1 MRRAKIGVIGAGWW
15 ATEEHIPSLRTYEKA
30 DLVGIADPNAE
41 KLRAAA
47 TYYEVEGTY
56 ADYRNLLPKVE
67 GVVISVPHV
76 YHYEIARDALDAGV
90 NVLVEKPMVL
100 TAAHAWD
107 LVDRATKQG
116 LELMVGSTFQFTSH
130 ARKIRDIIQSGG
142 IGDLLYVSGLFAS
155 RLESFLR
162 SRPQDNTSLF
172 KFPVTLPEQDT
183 YSDPRIAGGGQGQTQ
198 LSHAMGMMFWVTG
211 LRSTEVFA
219 YMGNF
224 DLQVDLV
231 DAISYR
237 LDNGAIGTM
246 GASGSVRVEQ
256 DQNQEFRYYGTK
268 GQIRQDMVHG
278 RADVYYNDG
287 TAEVFPD
294 LADDEIYPAHLPSRT
309 LADLVL
315 GDGENLAPGSLAA
328 HAVELLEAAYRS
340 ADSGMPVRTDELS

>member
-56 ADYRNLLPKVE
+56 ADCGNMLPKVE

-130 ARKIRDIIQSGG
+130 ARRVRDIVQSGG

-172 KFPVTLPEQDT
+172 KFPVTLPEKDT

-278 RADVYYNDG
+278 RGDVYYNDG

-294 LADDEIYPAHLPSRT
+294 LADDEISPAHLPSRT